1 MMESSWLGVSPHCS
15 LRSPDEIVQKVQD
28 SVVIIQNPGSDPLSD
43 VLALAGLRAA
53 CSVRLQAG
61 GQWALRFRPI
71 ELKFNVV
78 RRGECWLRIEG
89 YPAHRLQAGDCFV
102 ISRTPF
108 ILSSDP
114 EYEAVNA
121 SDAFEKSSSLATLG
135 AGDDVELLGG
145 SVSLISTGASE
156 LLSLLP
162 PAIIIRVASGA
173 ASSFA
178 WLLDELDKEWQS
190 AQAGA
195 HAMCNDLLRLI
206 FIHAL
211 RHHINTA
218 DVADLSWLGG
228 LREPA
233 IASVMRAVH
242 GAPEKPWTLAQM
254 AEIAC
259 MSRSSFAALF
269 KIRVGQS
276 PVEYATRWRMQVAAS
291 RLCAS
296 RDSVATVAA
305 SLGYLSDAAFG
316 VAFRRTHGKSPGQYR
331 RDVHREYASSADRL
345 DRRR

>member
-1 MMESSWLGVSPHCS
+1 MGSWLDGVSAHCS
-15 LRSPDEIVQKVQD
+15 LRCPDETVQIIQV
-28 SVVIIQNPGSDPLSD
+28 SVLIIQNPVSDPLSD

-53 CSVRLQAG
+53 CSVRLRAG
-61 GQWALRFRPI
+61 GQWAMRFRPI

-89 YPAHRLQAGDCFV
+89 SPARHLRAGDCFV

-108 ILSSDP
+108 ILASDP
-114 EYEAVNA
+114 EGEAVNA
-121 SDAFEKSSSLATLG
+121 SDAFAQSSSLATLG

-145 SVSLISTGASE
+145 SVSLISTGAGE

-162 PAIIIRVASGA
+162 PAIIIHAASGA

-195 HAMCNDLLRLI
+195 NAMCNDLLRLI
-206 FIHAL
+206 FVHTL
-211 RHHINTA
+211 RHHISTA
-218 DVADLSWLGG
+218 DVADLAWLGG
-228 LREPA
+228 LRDPA
-233 IASVMRAVH
+233 IANVMRAIH
-242 GAPEKPWTLAQM
+242 GAPEKSWTLAQM

-269 KIRVGQS
+269 KHRVGHS

-291 RLCAS
+291 RLCMS
-296 RDSVATVAA
+296 RNSVATVAA

-316 VAFRRTHGKSPGQYR
+316 VAFRRVHGQSRGQYR
-331 RDVHREYASSADRL
+331 REAVREYLQSP
-345 DRRR
+345 